1 LEWLNL
7 IIHPRV
13 IDTIRSGCLAVLGLV
28 AFVMRSAFVVMNQ
41 ELEGVVV
48 SLLFIDFITVLHVC
62 L

>member
-1 LEWLNL
+1 
-7 IIHPRV
+7 
-13 IDTIRSGCLAVLGLV
+13 VLGLV